1 MKKVFKLSE
10 VDCANCAAKMQA
22 EIEKLPGV
30 NMASV
35 NFLLQKL
42 TIDADEERLEEILDE
57 AAKICRKIEP
67 DCEIIR

>member
-42 TIDADEERLEEILDE
+42 TLDADEERLEEILDE

>member
-42 TIDADEERLEEILDE
+42 TIDADEDRLEEILDE
-57 AAKICRKIEP
+57 AAKICRKVEP

>member
-1 MKKVFKLSE
+1 MKRVFKLSE

>member
-42 TIDADEERLEEILDE
+42 TIDADEERMDAILDE
-57 AAKICRKIEP
+57 AAKICRKVEP

>member
-57 AAKICRKIEP
+57 AAKICRKVEP

>member
-1 MKKVFKLSE
+1 MKKVFKLSA

-42 TIDADEERLEEILDE
+42 TIDAEEESFDAILDE
-57 AAKICRKIEP
+57 AAKICRKVEP

>member
-42 TIDADEERLEEILDE
+42 TIDADEERLEEILNE